1 MKIFENQNKKK
12 LNSQSEISRVK
23 EFEEC
28 NIKEIKIIIKKIK
41 NKI

>member
-1 MKIFENQNKKK
+1 LKIFENQNKKK

-28 NIKEIKIIIKKIK
+28 NIKVIKMFIRRIK
-41 NKI
+41 NRI